1 MPEKLTREE
10 LLEQIKKAQTG
21 LAEVR
26 SELQAEES
34 ALNPQPGFVAS
45 ANISPVEQQEEAG
58 IKKEI
63 ENLPKEDKEKLGGG
77 LATIGYR
84 LEKNKNDIFAG
95 FFNYISSK
103 LPKGSSVSDFASE
116 LKETFVR
123 DSKTAE
129 EKIKDVISGKDKHR
143 FGNAATLT
151 GNIVKYGRVLADGA
165 MATKAGVA
173 VMEKLGLATVF
184 APRRYVMMIAMAT
197 ARIGEAGK
205 ETRLKNSE
213 LKEKVRIGRTIN
225 WTGDIQE
232 TLTDKDK
239 ADVDRAFDEAISIYE
254 KAGGT
259 WTQEESANGGGSG
272 DLSAESLKETY
283 LREMPKSILKKIQD
297 PSLAKSLMQKVF
309 QKQIE
314 ASFWILNKRVELIH
328 AKNSVRTKL
337 GFEESDVKA
346 KELALFNSYKKD
358 LSEYERMIE
367 DAGTIDFWAMMG
379 KNLEKGSKGVVIG
392 MTIDTLIKSLSH
404 GYELM
409 RGHGGDAGQATAIK
423 PTQAAA
429 QPTPTPSSPEVETT
443 TTTESPKTAIKT
455 EDSPAPQGKTE
466 ATETRVD
473 TIATPKAPDVQKVE
487 ITFDKGKGGLQGIL
501 DLKEKLK
508 AEYPDLSKAPAGVQK
523 FIEGDFVEQ
532 AKSKGLK
539 FLSEDGKSSLK
550 IFEGATLKLDAEGNP
565 VFTNLGSNDEVYIAN
580 KVEAVKPGE
589 FVGPPEPEKVTP
601 EPAPV
606 AADTETPNKTL
617 ENNPKAEAL
626 KKLGYSGDPKDIVAV
641 NRFLKDDFFASHDIE
656 RPLSTPESLQD
667 AADTAVETIRQN
679 RQNVLDQYP
688 VQPEISDA
696 GRHIEPLEHFFGYTK
711 GVAGNPLNLSDKTLE
726 AVDETY
732 SRNIAKF
739 FEDPNVGWTRIK
751 MLPAHNVL
759 KYNGPF
765 AYKGFT
771 FDQKDAGPV
780 SQYLRKLVEVTG
792 LKPKNSWFFGRE
804 SVQHYMAR
812 ALQKAAD
819 KGYLEKLK

>member
-1 MPEKLTREE
+1 MSEDLTTRLGLEVAGESVLKMRIRDDINLLRTELDDIEKDEKLSPEKKESKKNNLLKRWEENLNDYDRALTRIGTVDQMAIRLQGAEATAKYV
-10 LLEQIKKAQTG
+10 LRGMTAYTAAISLERIWSLFDHSDSGSLDILNERPNKEIIRKAITQKMDSMKTSAG
-21 LAEVR
+21 ITVPIHIDAGNTSEV
-26 SELQAEES
+26 
-34 ALNPQPGFVAS
+34 PGF
-45 ANISPVEQQEEAG
+45 
-58 IKKEI
+58 
-63 ENLPKEDKEKLGGG
+63 
-77 LATIGYR
+77 
-84 LEKNKNDIFAG
+84 
-95 FFNYISSK
+95 
-103 LPKGSSVSDFASE
+103 
-116 LKETFVR
+116 
-123 DSKTAE
+123 
-129 EKIKDVISGKDKHR
+129 
-143 FGNAATLT
+143 
-151 GNIVKYGRVLADGA
+151 
-165 MATKAGVA
+165 
-173 VMEKLGLATVF
+173 
-184 APRRYVMMIAMAT
+184 
-197 ARIGEAGK
+197 
-205 ETRLKNSE
+205 
-213 LKEKVRIGRTIN
+213 
-225 WTGDIQE
+225 
-232 TLTDKDK
+232 
-239 ADVDRAFDEAISIYE
+239 
-254 KAGGT
+254 
-259 WTQEESANGGGSG
+259 
-272 DLSAESLKETY
+272 
-283 LREMPKSILKKIQD
+283 KS
-297 PSLAKSLMQKVF
+297 
-309 QKQIE
+309 
-314 ASFWILNKRVELIH
+314 
-328 AKNSVRTKL
+328 
-337 GFEESDVKA
+337 
-346 KELALFNSYKKD
+346 
-358 LSEYERMIE
+358 
-367 DAGTIDFWAMMG
+367 
-379 KNLEKGSKGVVIG
+379 
-392 MTIDTLIKSLSH
+392 
-404 GYELM
+404 
-409 RGHGGDAGQATAIK
+409 
-423 PTQAAA
+423 
-429 QPTPTPSSPEVETT
+429 
-443 TTTESPKTAIKT
+443 
-455 EDSPAPQGKTE
+455 
-466 ATETRVD
+466 
-473 TIATPKAPDVQKVE
+473 VE

-501 DLKEKLK
+501 DLKDKLK
-508 AEYPDLSKAPAGVQK
+508 AEYPDLSKAPEGVRK

-565 VFTNLGSNDEVYIAN
+565 VFTNLGSNEEVYIAN

-765 AYKGFT
+765 TYKGFT

>member
-1 MPEKLTREE
+1 MPEKLTKEE

-26 SELQAEES
+26 RQREAEEA
-34 ALNPQPGFVAS
+34 ALGIAPTTVAS
-45 ANISPVEQQEEAG
+45 STAPEAVVSPSADLEEAG

-63 ENLPKEDKEKLGGG
+63 ENLPKEVKKSLFEGLSTIGFEVEKWKNDKFSKTYDWLSRAKDKNGQLVPKKGALANFLRARSKRHKINSENAANKASLVKDAPIKSTLTSAAYLSKNVLRLGGWVAAVTGMAPALGYRIAMTASMAAPSIAGDMKEARFRNEKLIES
-77 LATIGYR
+77 TR
-84 LEKNKNDIFAG
+84 MELENAENEAWALYENAG
-95 FFNYISSK
+95 
-103 LPKGSSVSDFASE
+103 
-116 LKETFVR
+116 
-123 DSKTAE
+123 
-129 EKIKDVISGKDKHR
+129 
-143 FGNAATLT
+143 
-151 GNIVKYGRVLADGA
+151 GNIGDNGERKIVALENIKKAYLESIPEDLKTRLGLEVAGESVLKMRIRDDINLLR
-165 MATKAGVA
+165 TELDDIEKD
-173 VMEKLGLATVF
+173 EKLSPEKKESKKNNLLKRWEENLNDYDRALTRIGTVDQM
-184 APRRYVMMIAMAT
+184 AIRLQGAEAT
-197 ARIGEAGK
+197 AKYVLRGMTAY
-205 ETRLKNSE
+205 T
-213 LKEKVRIGRTIN
+213 
-225 WTGDIQE
+225 
-232 TLTDKDK
+232 
-239 ADVDRAFDEAISIYE
+239 AAISLERI
-254 KAGGT
+254 
-259 WTQEESANGGGSG
+259 WSLFDHSDSGSL
-272 DLSAESLKETY
+272 D
-283 LREMPKSILKKIQD
+283 
-297 PSLAKSLMQKVF
+297 
-309 QKQIE
+309 
-314 ASFWILNKRVELIH
+314 ILNEHPNKEIIRKAITQKMDSMKTSAGITVPIH
-328 AKNSVRTKL
+328 
-337 GFEESDVKA
+337 
-346 KELALFNSYKKD
+346 
-358 LSEYERMIE
+358 I
-367 DAGTIDFWAMMG
+367 DAGNTSEVPGF
-379 KNLEKGSKGVVIG
+379 
-392 MTIDTLIKSLSH
+392 KS
-404 GYELM
+404 
-409 RGHGGDAGQATAIK
+409 
-423 PTQAAA
+423 
-429 QPTPTPSSPEVETT
+429 
-443 TTTESPKTAIKT
+443 
-455 EDSPAPQGKTE
+455 
-466 ATETRVD
+466 
-473 TIATPKAPDVQKVE
+473 VE

-501 DLKEKLK
+501 DLKDKLK
-508 AEYPDLSKAPAGVQK
+508 AEYPDLSKAPEGVRK

-565 VFTNLGSNDEVYIAN
+565 VFTNLGSNEEVYIAN